1 MIPRAKRISNSTA
14 SGSDTGVKQTPQWY
28 THSYNRPI
36 LYRLI
41 TACSPF
47 IPRPIRLGLAR
58 TIASVLQQRMP
69 QEEAAARR
77 NLARILPGADATAIE
92 RIVRALFGNFAAVFT
107 DLLSLNRQAL
117 PVLQTYVHGV
127 HGLERLQATLV
138 SGRGFVAATAHM
150 GNWDLAGRL
159 LSVYGRTVHVLVAPE
174 QHAAIHRLLRQR
186 GGASGLRFVTN
197 DSAERFVQLLMALR
211 RGDIVAVQADRTT
224 GHRRDVPV
232 KFFGTA
238 ACFPSGPFV
247 LAAAAQAP
255 VLPCF
260 CLLRPD
266 QRYNIFVD
274 EPIAVLRDREDVALQ
289 QMVGVLER
297 YVAMAPDQWFNFYDV
312 WDNTFSV

>member
-1 MIPRAKRISNSTA
+1 
-14 SGSDTGVKQTPQWY
+14 
-28 THSYNRPI
+28 
-36 LYRLI
+36 
-41 TACSPF
+41 
-47 IPRPIRLGLAR
+47 
-58 TIASVLQQRMP
+58 MP

-77 NLARILPGADATAIE
+77 NLVRILPGADAVAMA

-117 PVLQTYVHGV
+117 PVLQTYVHSV
-127 HGLERLQATLV
+127 RGLERVQATLV

-159 LSVYGRTVHVLVAPE
+159 LSAYGRTVHVLVAPE
-174 QHAAIHRLLRQR
+174 QHVAIHRLLRQR
-186 GGASGLRFVTN
+186 GGVPGLRFVTN
-197 DSAERFVQLLMALR
+197 DSAEGFVRLLMALR
-211 RGDIVAVQADRTT
+211 RGDIVAVQADRIT
-224 GHRRDVPV
+224 GHRSDVPV
-232 KFFGTA
+232 RFFGTA
-238 ACFPSGPFV
+238 ARFPGGPFV
-247 LAAAAQAP
+247 LAAAAQVP

-266 QRYNIFVD
+266 QRYDIFVD
-274 EPIAVLRDREDVALQ
+274 EPIAVLRGREDVALQ